1 MSASN
6 PGPSIATNPQPQ
18 AAIGNIYK
26 NAVVGASITPASVA
40 TVTTAGQS
48 FTITGLGVLVGDQ
61 ISAINPPAIT
71 PAGVFVVG
79 ATVTATDTV
88 QIVWANVTA
97 GSLTPPA
104 GVYTF
109 EVNRPQALATLPTSG
124 GYLNSF

>member
-1 MSASN
+1 MSSSN
-6 PGPSIATNPQPQ
+6 PGPAITTATSPQ
-18 AAIGNIYK
+18 AAIGNIQK
-26 NAVVGASITPASVA
+26 NVVLGASITPAAVA

-48 FTITGLGVLVGDQ
+48 FTLTGLGVAVGDQ
-61 ISAINPPAIT
+61 ISAISPPAIT

-79 ATVTATDTV
+79 ASVTAADTV

-109 EVNRPQALATLPTSG
+109 EVNRPQTLTTTST

>member
-1 MSASN
+1 MSNTN
-6 PGPSIATNPQPQ
+6 PGPAITANPQPQ
-18 AAIGNIYK
+18 SAIGNIQK
-26 NAVVGASITPASVA
+26 NAILTASITPASVA

-48 FTITGLGVLVGDQ
+48 FTITGLGAAVGDM
-61 ISAINPPAIT
+61 ISTVSPPAIT

-79 ATVTATDTV
+79 ATVTAADTI

-109 EVNRPQALATLPTSG
+109 EINRPQALAALPSG

>member
-1 MSASN
+1 MSNTN
-6 PGPSIATNPQPQ
+6 PGPAITANPQPQ
-18 AAIGNIYK
+18 AAMGNIYK
-26 NAVVGASITPASVA
+26 NAVITASITPAAVA
-40 TVTTAGQS
+40 TAITAGQS
-48 FTITGLGVLVGDQ
+48 FVITGIGAVVGDQ
-61 ISAINPPAIT
+61 VSAVSPPAIT

-79 ATVTATDTV
+79 ASVTAADTI

-109 EVNRPQALATLPTSG
+109 EINRPQSLAALPSG

>member
-1 MSASN
+1 MSTSN
-6 PGPSIATNPQPQ
+6 PGPAITATPQPQ
-18 AAIGNIYK
+18 ASIGNIQK
-26 NAVVGASITPASVA
+26 NALIGASITPAAVA

-48 FTITGLGVLVGDQ
+48 FTIAGLGVIVGDQ
-61 ISAINPPAIT
+61 ISAVSPPAIT

-79 ATVTATDTV
+79 ASVTAADTV
-88 QIVWANVTA
+88 QVVWANVTA

-109 EVNRPQALATLPTSG
+109 EVNRPQPLAALPTG

>member
-1 MSASN
+1 MSTSN
-6 PGPSIATNPQPQ
+6 PGAAVTTTVQPQ
-18 AAIGNIYK
+18 AAIGNITK
-26 NAVVGASITPASVA
+26 NLVAGASITPASVA

-48 FTITGLGVLVGDQ
+48 FTLTGLGVAVGDQ
-61 ISAINPPAIT
+61 ISAVQPPAIT

-79 ATVTATDTV
+79 ASVTAADTV

-109 EVNRPQALATLPTSG
+109 EVNRIQSLASLPTT
-124 GYLNSF
+124 GYLNAF